1 MEAREEERA
10 VSSQSLVELSRSG
23 WIQITGASIGSGSNQ
38 EGKVRPDINVGSQ
51 CGSRLKIQSVS
62 KYDTNARNYK
72 IQISKFSDV

>member
-10 VSSQSLVELSRSG
+10 MSSQSQAELSSSG

-62 KYDTNARNYK
+62 K
-72 IQISKFSDV
+72 